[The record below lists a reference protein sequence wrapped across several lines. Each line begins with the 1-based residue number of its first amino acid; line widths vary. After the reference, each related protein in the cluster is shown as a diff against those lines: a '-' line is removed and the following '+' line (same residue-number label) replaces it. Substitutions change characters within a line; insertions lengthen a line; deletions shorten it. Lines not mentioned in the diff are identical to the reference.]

1 MSNQRNN
8 HKAWMKAQREHLAAT
23 GHRLRDAVSTGWE
36 GAGRGLRALAR
47 AGGGFLT
54 ASWDGRYK
62 PADNQSQLGPKVS
75 HNLRPA
81 TTAVAAVAEGRVP
94 QHISPNPIA
103 FMRPN
108 RFSVSAI
115 PAPLQQTP
123 LLDLAASEHAR
134 TSAVSARFS
143 DPQKP
148 VLAEY
153 EHAAEVHSDQ
163 QKELQLE
170 DLFAKKCD
178 EFSRRLEDRLDT
190 FCEQTS
196 MRLDALSRE
205 AIQHFTEALNQQATE
220 ALSSLMADWA
230 EQNRLL
236 MDTECHK
243 ALDRFDGRLEKLSS
257 ARLEIH
263 RKEIQNLSAHL
274 KSRLRGVA
282 HALQD
287 LGPASYRS

>member
-8 HKAWMKAQREHLAAT
+8 HKDWMKAQREHLTAA
-23 GHRLRDAVSTGWE
+23 GLRLRDAVSNGWE

-62 PADNQSQLGPKVS
+62 PADNRSQLGPKVS
-75 HNLRPA
+75 HNLRPS
-81 TTAVAAVAEGRVP
+81 TTVVAVAAEGRLP
-94 QHISPNPIA
+94 LQISPNPIA

-108 RFSVSAI
+108 RFSVSPI
-115 PAPLQQTP
+115 PAALQQTP
-123 LLDLAASEHAR
+123 VLDVAAPEHAR
-134 TSAVSARFS
+134 MSAVSARFS
-143 DPQKP
+143 DAQKP

-153 EHAAEVHSDQ
+153 ERPTEEHNDR
-163 QKELQLE
+163 QKDLHVE
-170 DLFAKKCD
+170 DLFAKKCE
-178 EFSRRLEDRLDT
+178 EFSRRLEDRLDA

-196 MRLDALSRE
+196 TRLDALSRE
-205 AIQHFTEALNQQATE
+205 AIRHFTEALNQQATE
-220 ALSSLMADWA
+220 ALSSLMVDWA
-230 EQNRLL
+230 EQNRVL

-243 ALDRFDGRLEKLSS
+243 ELDRFAGRLDKLSS
-257 ARLEIH
+257 ARLETH